1 MTDKPA
7 EYKHIIRIANVDLP
21 GDKTLALALTK
32 IKGIGMNFAH
42 ALCTAA
48 NIDKHLKAGSLSD
61 EQVKKLNQVAEHI
74 NSSGIPVWM
83 YNRKKDFD
91 EGKDK
96 HLLTGNLIFTLDND
110 LKRLKKIKSYRGLR
124 HMRGLT
130 VRGQRTKSNFRRN
143 KGKVVGVTKKAIA
156 PEAGD
161 KEAKGTK
168 SDKGGKKEK
177 K

>member
-1 MTDKPA
+1 MA
-7 EYKHIIRIANVDLP
+7 EKEFKHIIRVANVDLP
-21 GDKTLALALTK
+21 GEKPLQLALTK
-32 IKGIGMNFAH
+32 IKGVGLNFAH
-42 ALCTAA
+42 SICAVAGV
-48 NIDKHLKAGSLSD
+48 DKTLQAGSLSD
-61 EQVKKLNQVAEHI
+61 EQIQKLNHVTENIAK
-74 NSSGIPVWM
+74 SGIPAWM
-83 YNRKKDFD
+83 YNRNKDFE
-91 EGKDK
+91 EGDNR

-124 HMRGLT
+124 HMKGLT

-161 KEAKGTK
+161 KGDKGK
-168 SDKGGKKEK
+168 DKGGKKEK